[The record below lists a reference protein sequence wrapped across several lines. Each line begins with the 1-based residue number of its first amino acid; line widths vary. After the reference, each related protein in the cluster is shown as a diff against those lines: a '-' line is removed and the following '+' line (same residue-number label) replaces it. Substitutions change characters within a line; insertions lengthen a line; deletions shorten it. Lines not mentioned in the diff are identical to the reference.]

1 MKNENNYLQSPTGLY
16 GLANSTDNT
25 TFTDSL
31 AKDSTKIGYTIA
43 RALMSKV
50 YGNLYNEVLIKSTP
64 SGGGSRFNLE
74 NFSNNLQVMIFPNP
88 ASDIL
93 TLQMINQVE
102 DKLVHIKVY
111 DLLGQQKIAVSKA
124 VPKSSI
130 ELPLGTLAD
139 GMYILQVMGE
149 AGKQFTTKLIIKK

>member
-1 MKNENNYLQSPTGLY
+1 MRNEILNMQSSTGLY
-16 GLANSTDNT
+16 GLAISTANT
-25 TFTDSL
+25 AFTDSL

-43 RALMSKV
+43 RALMTKV
-50 YGNLYNEVLIKSTP
+50 YGNLYNEVLIKSGP

-111 DLLGQQKIAVSKA
+111 DLLGQQKIALSNA
-124 VPKSSI
+124 ASKSSI

-139 GMYILQVMGE
+139 GMYILQVMDE
-149 AGKQFTTKLIIKK
+149 AGKQFTTKFTIKK